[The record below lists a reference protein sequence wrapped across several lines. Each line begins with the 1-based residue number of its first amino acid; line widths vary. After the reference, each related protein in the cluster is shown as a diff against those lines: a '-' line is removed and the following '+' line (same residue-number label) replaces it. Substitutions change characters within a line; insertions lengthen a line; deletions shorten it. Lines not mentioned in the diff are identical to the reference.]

1 MLSYLNNLERVRNQV
16 TTTES
21 TMETITIAANPQGF
35 PVRGIPNIPFWK
47 FMPYMEKISVGMES
61 VIEMMVKMRITLLTL
76 FDTIEAK
83 ASVIPERTPE

>member
-1 MLSYLNNLERVRNQV
+1 
-16 TTTES
+16 
-21 TMETITIAANPQGF
+21 
-35 PVRGIPNIPFWK
+35 
-47 FMPYMEKISVGMES
+47 MPYMEKISVGMES